1 MTQLTPPQAF
11 HEAQRL
17 IRMGDYP
24 RAAGLTQQ
32 LVQNIPDEPAIRGL
46 HGIASARMGLVEK
59 GLELLTEAC
68 EKATDEKVRPFLLI
82 EKAAA
87 LRALNRPQDA
97 LEACEAAK
105 AIDPQRPEAIA
116 ATAECLIDL
125 GRFDEAAALVG
136 SRAENE
142 QPVVVAARA
151 RLGLLSGKPELGA
164 DDLAATCEQ
173 VGVAAEDL
181 ERMLRLL
188 GEVREQQG
196 RYDEALKSYK
206 RATKLRRGEF
216 DPRAHH
222 AMVNELI
229 ANWTPAAVGK
239 IQRSSVDGSRAVF
252 LLGVPGA
259 GQEVA
264 EQIIASHPQ
273 GFGGGAM
280 LTLPRVARAGLG
292 AQPKSFRHVVAKP
305 NMLKGKQLTQGGQG
319 YMARLTEY
327 GPQGDRVTDSNVL
340 NLYLAGLIP
349 LMLAGTNIVFCT
361 REPAEAAFEWWTSVP
376 GPTHPYAQDP
386 TDLADQ
392 MGDALRLTAHW
403 KSLLESMGVKT
414 HEFSLARFADNSEAE
429 GKALLES
436 VGLGFDARCLEP
448 HRHANMRLA
457 PRDVHRLPP
466 AAWAHRYS
474 HFSTMLK
481 PGFESIGN

>member
-17 IRMGDYP
+17 IRMGDYQ

-68 EKATDEKVRPFLLI
+68 QKATDEKVRPFLLI

-87 LRALNRPQDA
+87 LRTLNRADEA
-97 LEACEAAK
+97 LADCEAAK
-105 AIDPQRPEAIA
+105 AVDPQRPEAIA

-136 SRAENE
+136 SRSDDE
-142 QPVVVAARA
+142 QAVLVAARA
-151 RLGLLSGKPELGA
+151 RLGLLSGKPDVGA
-164 DDLAATCEQ
+164 DDLAAACER

-196 RYDEALKSYK
+196 RHDEALKAYK

-216 DPRAHH
+216 DPRAHR

-229 ANWTPAAVGK
+229 ANWTPGAIGK
-239 IQRSSVDGSRAVF
+239 IQRSDVDGSRAVF

-280 LTLPRVARAGLG
+280 LTLSRVARAGMG
-292 AQPKSFRHVVAKP
+292 AQLKSFRYVVAKP
-305 NMLKGKQLTQGGQG
+305 NMLKGKQLKQGGQA
-319 YMARLTEY
+319 YLARLTEY

-349 LMLAGTNIVFCT
+349 LMLAGTHVVICT

-386 TDLADQ
+386 SDLSDHLADV
-392 MGDALRLTAHW
+392 LRLTAHW
-403 KSLLESMGVKT
+403 KSLFESMGVKV
-414 HEFSLARFADNSEAE
+414 HEFSLARFADNAEQE
-429 GKALLES
+429 GKALLGA
-436 VGLGFDARCLEP
+436 VGLDFDARSLEP
-448 HRHANMRLA
+448 HRNARMRLA
-457 PRDVHRLPP
+457 SSDVHRMP
-466 AAWAHRYS
+466 AARWARRYS
-474 HFSTMLK
+474 HFSALLK
-481 PGFESIGN
+481 PGFESIGM